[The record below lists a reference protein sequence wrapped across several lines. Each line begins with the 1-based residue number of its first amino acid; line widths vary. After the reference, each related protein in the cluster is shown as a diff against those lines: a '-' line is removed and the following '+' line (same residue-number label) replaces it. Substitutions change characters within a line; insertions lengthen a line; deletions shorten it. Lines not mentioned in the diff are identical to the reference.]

1 VRAGE
6 ERSRAALWGALLLT
20 RGAAD
25 RLHCTGARSTA
36 PKTVCRR
43 ERGQQNCRT
52 AGYRLGSL
60 LGVRCAPC
68 SLLARPAGWRICALC
83 ALIAVRRPQWHAE
96 REASRP
102 EASRRGAILARPSSS
117 AASHTGHSAQL
128 ATPPRCGRAAAA
140 RPSAALSCSQSPART
155 SAPLDG
161 ERPRMRPCC
170 CLLRAPAQP
179 SELLVA
185 RANAGRGQMRAQSPA
200 AAAAKANRGSQ
211 RACLCGPPASLPL
224 TAAASRLTAGR
235 PVQPCRRPAADEWNI
250 GSHRE
255 RERERARGRKFL
267 LLESERK
274 KEKHTHTAN
283 RQQPGSGEKASGEPT
298 TTLYCKAAR
307 LASVRKEKLGS
318 SLSLSVLLVN

>member
-155 SAPLDG
+155 SGPLDG

-255 RERERARGRKFL
+255 REREQGEESFFFLKAKERKRNTHTRLIDSSQAAEKKRQENQQQHSTVRPPGLLQCGRK
-267 LLESERK
+267 
-274 KEKHTHTAN
+274 N
-283 RQQPGSGEKASGEPT
+283 
-298 TTLYCKAAR
+298 
-307 LASVRKEKLGS
+307 LAP
-318 SLSLSVLLVN
+318 LSLSPCC